1 MATQDGADRY
11 PHVFTPLRL
20 GPVEVANRIY
30 MSPHGIPLEAPVD
43 GHEFHHQPA
52 VEHAHYFAERAAGG
66 VGLIFHSMQV
76 GPFAAQPGLAASPH
90 LDETIPSYSRVAEMV
105 HEQGAKI
112 MAEFWY
118 IPWQPHYWEAL
129 GPMAPQLAPSAVQ
142 NFALPY
148 TRHPMRKPEID
159 AIVAA
164 HGKTTENLRKAGYDG
179 VELHLSHGAILEY
192 FLSPYHN
199 HRTDEYGGSLENRAR
214 ISREALAATREAAG
228 PDMAVGIRFTADQML
243 TGGMDEA
250 AVVEAIEH
258 LVGTGMVDFVDID
271 ISVEPEQVPLMTTS
285 FFMPKM
291 HNAQRVANL
300 VSAASPVP
308 VLATPGRVTRI
319 AEAEGLIERG
329 AMDMVGITRGLIAE
343 PDLVRKAQEGEEST
357 GRICIAANHCT
368 GNGLTTGAARM
379 FGCAIN
385 PAAGREQRWGGHA
398 QVEAPRSMRVV
409 VVGGGPAGL
418 EAARMAAVRG
428 HSVTLLDT
436 GDRLGGGLALWA
448 DIPGRHH
455 LRTLPKWFADRLEA
469 LDVEVRL
476 GVEADE
482 AAVLACEP
490 EVVFVATGSRYEATG
505 ESGYA
510 PRPVEGWDRDFV
522 HGPEAVI
529 AGDVELS
536 GKVLIL
542 DEEGM
547 HAGVGAAEIAAAGGA
562 EVELVTRKGSIADAL
577 MGEAGYVKTR
587 LREAGVTC
595 SPATWVESIG
605 DRVVRL
611 VDLPTGAGRDLDVD
625 AVVLATMRKPVDAL
639 ADALDGKVGYVYLIG
654 DALAPRTLREATY
667 EGHRFARVIGEE
679 DMPRTVTEEL
689 FKPLNSLRPAA
700 SA

>member
-1 MATQDGADRY
+1 VATQDVAVRY
-11 PHVFTPLRL
+11 PHVFAPLRL
-20 GPVEVANRIY
+20 GPVEVRNRIY
-30 MSPHGIPLEAPVD
+30 MSPHGIPLEAPVE
-43 GHEFHHQPA
+43 GREFHHQPA

-90 LDETIPSYSRVAEMV
+90 LEETIPSYSRVAEMV
-105 HEQGAKI
+105 HDQGARI
-112 MAEFWY
+112 MAEIWY

-164 HGKTTENLRKAGYDG
+164 HGRATANLRAAGYDG

-214 ISREALAATREAAG
+214 ISREALAATRAAAG
-228 PDMAVGIRFTADQML
+228 PDMAVGIRFTADQLL

-250 AVVEAIEH
+250 AAVEAIEH
-258 LVGTGMVDFVDID
+258 LVATGLVDFVDVD

-291 HNAQRVANL
+291 HNAERVANL
-300 VSAASPVP
+300 VEAARGVP
-308 VLATPGRVTRI
+308 VIGTPGRVTRI
-319 AEAEGLIERG
+319 SEAEGLLQRG

-343 PDLVRKAQEGEEST
+343 PDLVRKAERGEEST

-368 GNGLTTGAARM
+368 GNGLTTGAARF

-385 PAAGREQRWGGHA
+385 PAAGREDRWGRHA
-398 QVEAPRSMRVV
+398 QVAAPRSMRVV
-409 VVGGGPAGL
+409 VAGGGPGGL

-428 HSVTLLDT
+428 HSVTVFEAR
-436 GDRLGGGLALWA
+436 DRLGGGLALWA

-455 LRTLPKWFADRLEA
+455 LRTLPKWFADRLAA
-469 LDVEVRL
+469 LEVEVRL
-476 GVEADE
+476 GVAADA

-490 EVVFVATGSRYEATG
+490 DVVFVATGSRYDGTG
-505 ESGYA
+505 ESGFA

-529 AGDVELS
+529 SGDVRLF
-536 GKVLIL
+536 GRVLVL

-547 HAGVGAAEIAAAGGA
+547 HAAVGVAEIAAAGA
-562 EVELVTRKGSIADAL
+562 EVELVTRKPAIADAL
-577 MGEAGYVKTR
+577 MGEAGYVRTR
-587 LREAGVTC
+587 LREAGVTA

-605 DRVVRL
+605 DGVVRL
-611 VDLPTGAGRDLDVD
+611 VDLPTGERREREVD

-639 ADALDGKVGYVYLIG
+639 ADELDGRVDHLYLIG

-667 EGHRFARVIGEE
+667 EGHRFARVIGE
-679 DMPRTVTEEL
+679 DGMPRTVTEEL
-689 FKPLNSLRPAA
+689 FKPLDALRPAA